1 MALNIVSNA
10 AAATARRNLAA
21 SDAAASNS
29 VAKLSSG
36 TRVLTAK
43 DDAAAMAIG
52 SRLESEVSS
61 LKQAQV
67 NAGQATS
74 MLQIADGAMSR
85 TQDILVRMKTLAVQ
99 SSSGQLSDTE
109 RGMLDKEFQELLSE
123 VDRIATDTEFNGTAL
138 LKGGG
143 LSTGTLGTTIDASVG
158 LTNYNFAGNTL
169 IKAGDDVDIG
179 YDATNDRMTATV
191 NRGGVAIASQTLT
204 GVDGANTA
212 TQTINFDAIGLSLD
226 MEVAFDQTVA
236 IDSTLATSDFTV
248 GGGGSSLG
256 LTYRVGTGTIAQD
269 EIAVTIN
276 SAKAADLSASLDT
289 SDITTSANAETA
301 MTRIDTAIDK
311 LAENRASV
319 GASQNRLEF
328 AAANISTA
336 MENSESARSAL
347 MDLDVAAE
355 MSSFTSKQ
363 ILIQAGVSML
373 SQANQLPQNL
383 TRLFG

>member
-1 MALNIVSNA
+1 MPLNIVSNS
-10 AAATARRNLAA
+10 AAATAHRHLAE
-21 SDAAASNS
+21 SDKAASNS

-36 TRVLTAK
+36 TRVLAAK
-43 DDAAAMAIG
+43 DDAASLAIG
-52 SRLESEVSS
+52 SRLESEVNS

-109 RGMLDKEFQELLSE
+109 RGMLDKEFQELLTE

-143 LSTGTLGTTIDASVG
+143 LSTGTLGTNIDAAVG
-158 LTNYNFAGNTL
+158 LTNYTFAGNTL
-169 IKAGDDVDIG
+169 IETGDDVDIG
-179 YDATNDRMTATV
+179 YDAGNDRMTVTV
-191 NRGGVAIASQTLT
+191 NRGGVAIAAQTLT

-212 TQTINFDAIGLSLD
+212 TQTLNFDAIGLSVD

-236 IDSTLATSDFTV
+236 IDGTNAASDFTV
-248 GGGGSSLG
+248 GGGGTDLG
-256 LTYRVGTGTIAQD
+256 LTYRIGTGTTTDD
-269 EIAVTIN
+269 EIAVTIK
-276 SAKAADLSASLDT
+276 SAKAEDLAANLNT
-289 SDITTSANAETA
+289 SDITTSTNAETA

-311 LAENRASV
+311 LAENRASL

-328 AAANISTA
+328 ASANIATA

>member
-248 GGGGSSLG
+248 AGGGSSLG